1 MSETRVVNQPLP
13 RIDATEKVRGEA
25 RFAADIQLPRAL
37 VGKFLSSSH
46 AHAEILSIDT
56 SQAEALPGVR
66 AVITADDIPAANTY
80 DPEKRTH
87 AFLARRFVV
96 FAGQPVAAVAA
107 DDVAT
112 AEAALEL
119 IKVKYRLLP
128 VVRTPQEA
136 ILPDSPAVLHKP
148 PTGSSETSDDQSAV
162 TTDSESEAATEEK
175 SYPNLASR
183 FVFEHGDMTAAFTE
197 SDVIVEHTYTIPVV
211 HQGYIE
217 PHAVTAFWDR
227 TDHVTVW
234 ECVQSAFEA
243 RGLIVDTLGIPPAS
257 ITLNSTEVGGAFGGK
272 IDGLF
277 APLTVLLASKAR
289 QPVTLVLTRRE
300 EFTSANPAPH
310 SVIRLK
316 TGAKKDGTL
325 TALEGTVLLDAGA
338 FASPVWLSIVIL
350 GMLCNNY
357 RFQAWKLESLNVLT
371 NKAAIT
377 FYRAPVAVNASFAT
391 ESLIDELALQLGCD
405 PFMLRLQ
412 NIVQEGD
419 LLANL
424 EPQVRVGS
432 KEVLTALA
440 EHPAW
445 TAPLSRPEADD
456 DLLRGRGLGLGSW
469 GGAPWPAAA
478 SAKLEADGKIRII
491 LGTVDLTGSFTSLA
505 QIAAEAFGVSAGQIV
520 MSKANTDYAAFSPPS
535 AGSGT
540 IYAMGTAV
548 QRAAFDLRVKLLK
561 RAAQRLGIAESELV
575 VNDAGIFVTTD
586 PERACSFQELYQL
599 GTGFV
604 STEYTPL
611 IGQGSA
617 RPQQQAPAFAAA
629 VAEVA
634 VDPETG
640 QVFLTRLTAAQD
652 VGKAINPLAVE
663 GQIQGGV
670 AQSVGLALWEE
681 VMYDEENQ
689 VRNPGLLDYRMPT
702 AEDVP
707 MIETILLEV
716 PGGDG
721 PYGAKGVGEP
731 PIISPVAAVANA
743 VAAAIGTRIYE
754 LPITPERVWRAL
766 NGKGKS

>member
-1 MSETRVVNQPLP
+1 MSETRVINHPLA
-13 RIDATEKVRGEA
+13 RIDAAEKVRGEA

-56 SQAEALPGVR
+56 SQAEVLPGVR
-66 AVITADDIPAANTY
+66 AVITASDIPAVDTY

-119 IKVKYRLLP
+119 IKVEYRLLP

-136 ILPDSPAVLHKP
+136 LLPDSPAVLHKP
-148 PTGSSETSDDQSAV
+148 PADNSETSDDQSAV
-162 TTDSESEAATEEK
+162 TTGSEGETATEEE
-175 SYPNLASR
+175 SSPNLAFR
-183 FVFEHGDMTAAFTE
+183 FVFEHGDITAAFTE

-234 ECVQSAFEA
+234 ECVQGAFAA
-243 RGLIVDTLGIPPAS
+243 RDLIADTLGIPPAS

-277 APLTVLLASKAR
+277 APLTVLLAQKAR

-300 EFTSANPAPH
+300 EFTSANPSPH

-325 TALEGTVLLDAGA
+325 TALEGTVLLDGGA
-338 FASPVWLSIVIL
+338 FASPVWFSIVIL
-350 GMLCNNY
+350 EMLRNNY

-371 NKAAIT
+371 NKASIT
-377 FYRAPVAVNASFAT
+377 FYRAPVAVNASFAI
-391 ESLIDELALQLGCD
+391 ESQIDEVALRLGLD
-405 PFMLRLQ
+405 PLTLRLQ
-412 NIVQEGD
+412 NVVQEGD

-432 KEVLTALA
+432 KEVLAALA

-445 TAPLSRPEADD
+445 TDSLPHPGDD
-456 DLLRGRGLGLGSW
+456 GLLRGRGLGLGSW

-478 SAKLEADGKIRII
+478 IAQLETDGKIRII
-491 LGTVDLTGSFTSLA
+491 LGMVDLTGSFTSLA
-505 QIAAEAFGVSAGQIV
+505 QIAAEAFGVSVGQIV
-520 MSKANTDYAAFSPPS
+520 MSKANTDHSAYAPPTG
-535 AGSGT
+535 GSGT

-548 QRAAFDLRVKLLK
+548 QKAALDLRVKLLN
-561 RAAQRLGIAESELV
+561 RAARQLTVTETELAM
-575 VNDAGIFVTTD
+575 NDAGIFVTAD
-586 PERACSFQELYQL
+586 PEQSCSFQELYQL
-599 GTGFV
+599 GTTFI

-640 QVFLTRLTAAQD
+640 QVFLTRLTAVQD
-652 VGKAINPLAVE
+652 AGKAINPLAVE

-702 AEDVP
+702 AEDTP

-721 PYGAKGVGEP
+721 PYGAKCVGEP

-743 VAAAIGTRIYE
+743 VAAAIGTRMYE

-766 NGKGKS
+766 NDKRKS

>member
-1 MSETRVVNQPLP
+1 MSKTRVVNQPLP

-37 VGKFLSSSH
+37 VGKFLSSSQ

-66 AVITADDIPAANTY
+66 AVITADDIPAVATY

-96 FAGQPVAAVAA
+96 FAGQAVAAVAA
-107 DDVAT
+107 DDLAA

-119 IKVKYRLLP
+119 IKVEYRLLP
-128 VVRTPQEA
+128 VVSTPQEA
-136 ILPDSPAVLHKP
+136 LLPDSPAVSHKP
-148 PTGSSETSDDQSAV
+148 PADSSETSDDQSAV
-162 TTDSESEAATEEK
+162 TADSENETAAKEK
-175 SYPNLASR
+175 RSPNLASR
-183 FVFEHGDMTAAFTE
+183 FVFEHGDMTTAFTE

-227 TDHVTVW
+227 ADHVTVW
-234 ECVQSAFEA
+234 ECVQSAFAA

-277 APLTVLLASKAR
+277 APLTVLLAKKAR
-289 QPVTLVLTRRE
+289 RPVTLVLTRRE
-300 EFTSANPAPH
+300 EFTSTNPAPH
-310 SVIRLK
+310 SIIRLK

-325 TALEGTVLLDAGA
+325 TALEGTVLLDTGA
-338 FASPVWLSIVIL
+338 FASPVWFSMVIL
-350 GMLCNNY
+350 EMLRNNY
-357 RFQAWKLESLNVLT
+357 RFQAWQLESLNVLT

-377 FYRAPVAVNASFAT
+377 FYRAPVAVNASFAI
-391 ESLIDELALQLGCD
+391 ESQLDEVALRLGHD
-405 PFMLRLQ
+405 PLTLRLQ
-412 NIVQEGD
+412 NVVQEGD
-419 LLANL
+419 LLVNL
-424 EPQVRVGS
+424 EPQVVRVGS
-432 KEVLTALA
+432 KEVLAALA

-445 TAPLSRPEADD
+445 TAPPSHPDAD

-505 QIAAEAFGVSAGQIV
+505 QIAAEAFGVSVGRVV
-520 MSKANTDYAAFSPPS
+520 MSKANTDHTAYAPPS

-548 QRAAFDLRVKLLK
+548 QKAAFDLRVKLLN
-561 RAAQRLGIAESELV
+561 RAAQQLTVTETELA
-575 VNDAGIFVTTD
+575 VNDTGIFVTAD
-586 PERACSFQELYQL
+586 PEQSCSFQELYQL
-599 GTGFV
+599 ETTFI
-604 STEYTPL
+604 SPEYTPL
-611 IGQGSA
+611 IGQGSI

-640 QVFLTRLTAAQD
+640 QVFLSRLIAAQD
-652 VGKAINPLAVE
+652 AGKAINPLSVE
-663 GQIQGGV
+663 GQIQGGAV
-670 AQSVGLALWEE
+670 QSVGLALWEE
-681 VMYDEENQ
+681 VMYDEEGQ
-689 VRNPGLLDYRMPT
+689 VRNPGLLDYHIPT
-702 AEDVP
+702 AADMP

-721 PYGAKGVGEP
+721 PYGAKCVGEP

-743 VAAAIGTRIYE
+743 VAVAIGTRIYE

-766 NGKGKS
+766 NDKGKS